1 MNFTKKTIFS
11 FSTYLNLESPLAEF
25 WAKNISFSIIL
36 FSSGPKRINAT
47 ILRNF
52 AQNQTKTYMNFKN
65 LKEFYTKKITSTKEK
80 NYKSNSLDYLCA
92 FTPTTLNGW
101 FLFLVWY
108 FVRSFVLLL
117 SFVETLVCEK
127 AREKKAERTKTDS
140 KSEVITLHKNCIQI
154 EFSAWK
160 GLFPLYM
167 NTKWLLRKRFQ
178 SFG

>member
-11 FSTYLNLESPLAEF
+11 FSTYLNLKSPLAEF

-36 FSSGPKRINAT
+36 FSSGPKKNQCNNITEFCPKPNKNVHEFQESQRI
-47 ILRNF
+47 LH
-52 AQNQTKTYMNFKN
+52 
-65 LKEFYTKKITSTKEK
+65 KKITSTKEK